1 MSIENII
8 WYSLGVES
16 SRVGSWCI
24 WFTTRKSQCFRL
36 SKGTQSVWFDG
47 IQHDIWSISQIRHF
61 FHSVFSLFFRELLF
75 FCWRL
80 LSNIFAC
87 SFSSN
92 FHHAVPFHWIR
103 HFSLYWKTVPRHQH
117 QPYCANQQ
125 HRAQIV
131 RIKWCLIEMKFV
143 KQENMHLE

>member
-75 FCWRL
+75 FCWCL

-103 HFSLYWKTVPRHQH
+103 HFSLLENGASTPASTVLR
-117 QPYCANQQ
+117 QPTASSTDW
-125 HRAQIV
+125 